1 MYLKNLPKKIT
12 QKDVLIKLLKEDK
25 DAPKTKSGIY
35 LAPEKLPSKLEKGEV
50 VMTGSKDGFC
60 KVGDTVAYNKNA
72 GSDLNIN
79 GEDYLLMNEEVGV
92 FMIL

>member
-1 MYLKNLPKKIT
+1 MYIDKLPKKIT
-12 QKDVLIKLLKEDK
+12 QKNIIIKLIDDK
-25 DAPKTKSGIY
+25 GDAPKTKSGIY
-35 LAPEKLPSKLEKGEV
+35 LAPEELPSKLKKGKV
-50 VMTGSKDGFC
+50 VMVGNKDGFC

-79 GEDYLLMNEEVGV
+79 GEDHLLMNEEVGV